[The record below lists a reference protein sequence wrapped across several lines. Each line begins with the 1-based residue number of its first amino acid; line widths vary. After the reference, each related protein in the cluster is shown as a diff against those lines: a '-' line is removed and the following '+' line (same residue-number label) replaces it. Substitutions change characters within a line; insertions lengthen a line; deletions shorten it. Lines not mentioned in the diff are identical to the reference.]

1 MTKGGEGGF
10 IKNGEQMKKSGAEI
24 LVECLK
30 REGVKHI
37 FGYPGGVVLNIFD
50 TLYDEKD
57 IKLILTR
64 HEQGAVHA
72 ADGYAR
78 ASGKVGVAI
87 VTSGPGATNTVTGIA
102 NASMDSVPIVVF
114 SGQVPTMLI
123 GNDAFQ
129 EADIVGITRPCTK
142 YNYLVKDINDLAKTV
157 REAFHI
163 ASTGRPGPVLIDLP
177 KDVTAGKTDF
187 IWPQHIQIRSYNPTY
202 EGNKWM
208 IKQAAHEIARAK
220 KPVIMAGGGVILSG
234 ASKELK
240 ELAEFMDIPVTMT
253 LMGLG
258 GFPGTH
264 NLSLGMLGMHGTYYA
279 NMAVQNADLLIGIG
293 VRFDDRV
300 TGKTASFAPNAKIVH
315 IDIDPTSIR
324 KNVRVDVPV
333 VGDVKLVL
341 KEILKILKEEV
352 GKEQWS
358 AIRKSWLK
366 QMEQWKKERP
376 LTYRYD
382 EKIIKPEFVI
392 EKIYELTKGNAII
405 CTEVGQNQMWAA
417 QFYKYDKP
425 RRFLSSG
432 GLGTMGF
439 GFPAAIG
446 AQLACPNDLVIDIAG
461 DGSIQMNIQEIATAV
476 INKLPVKV
484 AILNNHYLGMVRQW
498 QELFFRE
505 RYSHTYLDVVPDF
518 VKVAEAYNAVGLRA
532 TKPEE
537 VEPVLR
543 EALKVKDKPVFMD
556 FVVDWREKV
565 YPMVPAGAS
574 IDEML
579 FEEEKQEGK
588 TEKKLKAVK

>member
-1 MTKGGEGGF
+1 
-10 IKNGEQMKKSGAEI
+10 MKRSGAEI

-30 REGVKHI
+30 KEGVKHI

-50 TLYDEKD
+50 ILYDDKD

-78 ASGKVGVAI
+78 ASGKVGVAL

-102 NASMDSVPIVVF
+102 TASMDSIPIVVF
-114 SGQVPTMLI
+114 SGQVPTTLI

-142 YNYLVKDINDLAKTV
+142 HNYLAKNTADLARII
-157 REAFHI
+157 REAFYI

-177 KDVTAGKTDF
+177 KDVTGGLTEF
-187 IWPQHIQIRSYNPTY
+187 ILWPKQVKIRGYNPTY
-202 EGNKWM
+202 HGNKWM
-208 IKQAAHEIARAK
+208 IRQAANEIAKAK
-220 KPVIMAGGGVILSG
+220 RPVIMAGGGVIISC
-234 ASKELK
+234 ASKELR
-240 ELAEFMDIPVTMT
+240 ELAEHTKTPVTMT

-264 NLSLGMLGMHGTYYA
+264 KLSLGMLGMHGTYWA
-279 NMAVQNADLLIGIG
+279 NMAVQNSDLIVGIG

-300 TGKTASFAPNAKIVH
+300 TGRTASFAPEAKIIH

-341 KEILKILKEEV
+341 KDLLQDLREMK
-352 GKEQWS
+352 GQWS
-358 AIRKSWLK
+358 AVRAAWLK
-366 QMEQWKKERP
+366 QIEKWKKERP
-376 LTYRYD
+376 LRYRFD
-382 EKIIKPEFVI
+382 NNIIKPEFVV
-392 EKIYELTKGNAII
+392 EKIYELTKGDAII
-405 CTEVGQNQMWAA
+405 TTEVGQNQMWAA
-417 QFYKYDKP
+417 QYYKFDKP
-425 RRFLSSG
+425 RRLLTSG
-432 GLGTMGF
+432 GLGTMGY

-446 AQLACPNDLVIDIAG
+446 AQIACPDQMVIDIAG
-461 DGSIQMNIQEIATAV
+461 DGSIQMNIQELATAV
-476 INKLPVKV
+476 VNKLPVKV

-498 QELFFRE
+498 QELFYRE
-505 RYSHTYLDVVPDF
+505 RYSYSHLDVVPDF
-518 VKVAEAYNAVGLRA
+518 VKVAEAYGAVGLRA
-532 TKPEE
+532 TKPDE

-543 EALKVKDKPVFMD
+543 EAFKVKDKPVFMD
-556 FVVDWREKV
+556 FIVDWKEKV
-565 YPMVPAGAS
+565 YPMVPAGGS

-579 FEEEKQEGK
+579 FEEEE
-588 TEKKLKAVK
+588 EKPKRRLRAVK